1 MARNDYIFSYWIYAW
16 YLLYMVLN
24 RKILPSPKFALICG
38 LIHNLI
44 YTALMIK
51 NKSKFRTTLLFVM
64 VMFIIKVFP
73 LYTLRNNN
81 LTIIDIITTILLL
94 FIFFIWL
101 KVNSQDIF
109 KIISFSNYK
118 NLYDY
123 SGMSILDKALTRFN
137 I

>member
-1 MARNDYIFSYWIYAW
+1 MARNDYIFSYWIYLW
-16 YLLYMVLN
+16 YLLYIILN
-24 RKILPSPKFALICG
+24 RKFLPSPKFALICG

-64 VMFIIKVFP
+64 VMFIIKVIP
-73 LYTLRNNN
+73 LYTLRNSK
-81 LTIIDIITTILLL
+81 LSLIEIITTILFL
-94 FIFFIWL
+94 FVFFIWL
-101 KVNSQDIF
+101 KINNQNIF

-123 SGMSILDKALTRFN
+123 SGMSLLDKALARFN
-137 I
+137 L